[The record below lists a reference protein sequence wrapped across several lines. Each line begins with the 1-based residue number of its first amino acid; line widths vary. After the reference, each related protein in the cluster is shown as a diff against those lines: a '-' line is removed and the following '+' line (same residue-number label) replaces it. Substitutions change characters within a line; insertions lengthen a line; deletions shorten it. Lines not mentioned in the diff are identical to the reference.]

1 MFPMEISQA
10 LNILKMRYKTL
21 VINKGTKNQEFYGH
35 LESIRGG
42 WGTSQTPINLMNE
55 SVTMDDLKDK
65 LPKYR
70 DNVELVTVEV
80 KIIED

>member
-1 MFPMEISQA
+1 MR
-10 LNILKMRYKTL
+10 RYKTL
-21 VINKGTKNQEFYGH
+21 IINKGTEREEFYGS
-35 LESIRGG
+35 LPTISGG

-80 KIIED
+80 KIIEE